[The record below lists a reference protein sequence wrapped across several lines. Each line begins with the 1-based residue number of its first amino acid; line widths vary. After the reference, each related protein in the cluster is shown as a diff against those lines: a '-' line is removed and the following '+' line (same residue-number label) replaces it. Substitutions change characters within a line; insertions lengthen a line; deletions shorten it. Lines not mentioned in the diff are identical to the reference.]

1 MGTIGAE
8 FSRSVR
14 RDNLL
19 LKPVPPT
26 GRLGVG
32 RNPPCYTSRAVP
44 ELPEL
49 EVVREVLTRRLAG
62 RRIEAVTLAPKGAAV
77 VVRDLTGEG
86 FVSLLTGVLLG
97 EVHRRGKFLLFD
109 FPRAPFTLAVN
120 PKLSGR
126 FQLCAPGD
134 KKAGP
139 VHVTFHMAEPR
150 EDLRYV
156 DSKQMGQLYLTRD
169 TRRIPTF
176 DEMGPDALDIG
187 LEDFQRRLRSFRG
200 EIKGILTRAPFVAG
214 IGNAYADEILW
225 QARLHPY
232 RKRTALTAEEIVTLH
247 QAMRQTLI
255 DSTEKVRR
263 EMGDDVHLK
272 PRDFF
277 VVHLRGGQPCPRCG
291 TGISLV
297 GANQRIT
304 NFCRHCQPGGLIKG
318 M

>member
-1 MGTIGAE
+1 
-8 FSRSVR
+8 
-14 RDNLL
+14 
-19 LKPVPPT
+19 
-26 GRLGVG
+26 
-32 RNPPCYTSRAVP
+32 VP

-49 EVVREVLTRRLAG
+49 EIMREVLTRRLAG

-77 VVRDLTGEG
+77 VVRDLTGDG
-86 FVSLLTGVLLG
+86 FVASLTGALLG
-97 EVHRRGKFLLFD
+97 GVQRRGKFLLFD
-109 FPRAPFTLAVN
+109 FPRAPFLLAVN

-126 FQLCAPGD
+126 FQLCAPGE

-139 VHVTFHMAEPR
+139 LHVTFHFAEPR

-200 EIKGILTRAPFVAG
+200 EIKGILTRAPFIAG

-232 RKRTALTAEEIVTLH
+232 RKRTALTADEVVTLH
-247 QAMRQTLI
+247 QAMRQTLL
-255 DSTEKVRR
+255 DSIEKVRR

-277 VVHLRGGQPCPRCG
+277 AVHMRGGEPCPRCG
-291 TGISLV
+291 TPISEIT
-297 GANQRIT
+297 ANQRIT
-304 NFCRHCQPGGLIKG
+304 SFCRTCQPGGLVRG
-318 M
+318 VN